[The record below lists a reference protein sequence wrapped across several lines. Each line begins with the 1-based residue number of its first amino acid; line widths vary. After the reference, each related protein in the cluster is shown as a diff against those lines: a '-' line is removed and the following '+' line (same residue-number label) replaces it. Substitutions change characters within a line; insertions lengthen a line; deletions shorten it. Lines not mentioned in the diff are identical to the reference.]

1 MGLSNRRESCR
12 IMIPVRNGPPQRPS
26 GRASAGVISNGIKKI
41 FRLLPLT
48 LHRLSYAAFAPLAE
62 YKGTRL
68 AGIYSGDLYTFLN
81 LVFVIA
87 LSVGAVMA
95 VLQLAVAGYMYM
107 GSDLWQ
113 NKQKV
118 KDKIRDAFIGLFLL
132 LSVWIV
138 LNLINPNILKLN
150 LIFPKID
157 TGAPPAT
164 AGTSASPSSPLS
176 GVGRAL
182 RISSGPCAPN
192 PIFAGYARQMSCIC
206 GAESGGQPNR
216 PSETDRTVDGR
227 PVSTGLYQINLSA
240 NPVYCPGEPPLDC
253 RPAFSGRLG
262 SSNIRPR
269 IIDENLYSRCIA
281 AANRK
286 ECSEATAHRLL
297 NQSGLNNWGAWR
309 NGNQST
315 CI

>member
-1 MGLSNRRESCR
+1 
-12 IMIPVRNGPPQRPS
+12 MIPVRNGPPQRPS

-150 LIFPKID
+150 LIFPEIPSRPTTVQSAPTPPTAYGVSPIEQRAADAIFKDEQAARDLLRAGGININKKPCTAVRERNCTNVGGLGGNAIGGLKSLKANCRCD
-157 TGAPPAT
+157 VLVTG
-164 AGTSASPSSPLS
+164 GTEFWNHTVNTTHQPGNS
-176 GVGRAL
+176 VVD
-182 RISSGPCAPN
+182 IAPN
-192 PIFAGYARQMSCIC
+192 PTLNQYLLGAGVTPTNGTKITKGSAVYTYETL
-206 GAESGGQPNR
+206 GANG
-216 PSETDRTVDGR
+216 
-227 PVSTGLYQINLSA
+227 VSTGNHWH
-240 NPVYCPGEPPLDC
+240 V
-253 RPAFSGRLG
+253 RF
-262 SSNIRPR
+262 
-269 IIDENLYSRCIA
+269 
-281 AANRK
+281 
-286 ECSEATAHRLL
+286 
-297 NQSGLNNWGAWR
+297 
-309 NGNQST
+309 
-315 CI
+315 